1 MSKQK
6 LELIW
11 KGTKRSLLIC
21 CSAFNCSSNA
31 YPSLTIKKVPRAVL
45 KKCEWD
51 HDDYSLEV
59 KNLPDAPPQLEE
71 DLIKKGPRKFGKYN
85 PDQMDLFGEK
95 E

>member
-1 MSKQK
+1 M
-6 LELIW
+6 
-11 KGTKRSLLIC
+11 
-21 CSAFNCSSNA
+21 
-31 YPSLTIKKVPRAVL
+31 AVL

-59 KNLPDAPPQLEE
+59 KNLPDAPPQLKE